1 MDIKQLT
8 GALEAILYVS
18 GDPVQIPDVAHAFNL
33 TASEME
39 EVISALRDRGV
50 PIKDRWVEH
59 VYPDGHA
66 VRFKEYW
73 VEPEYWESEKQ

>member
-1 MDIKQLT
+1 MNYDFQTTKLLNLFKEVPVLT
-8 GALEAILYVS
+8 
-18 GDPVQIPDVAHAFNL
+18 VQFIIEDLKLNSPRKI
-33 TASEME
+33 
-39 EVISALRDRGV
+39 ISALRDRGV

-59 VYPDGHA
+59 VYPDGHT

>member
-1 MDIKQLT
+1 MNYDFQTTKLLNLFKEVPVLT
-8 GALEAILYVS
+8 
-18 GDPVQIPDVAHAFNL
+18 VQFIIEDLKLNSPRKI
-33 TASEME
+33 
-39 EVISALRDRGV
+39 ISALRDLGV

>member
-1 MDIKQLT
+1 MNYDFQTTKLLNLFREVPVLT
-8 GALEAILYVS
+8 
-18 GDPVQIPDVAHAFNL
+18 VQFIIEDLKLNSPRKI
-33 TASEME
+33 
-39 EVISALRDRGV
+39 ISALRDRGV

-59 VYPDGHA
+59 VYPDGHS

>member
-1 MDIKQLT
+1 MNYDFQTTKLLNLFKEVPTLT
-8 GALEAILYVS
+8 
-18 GDPVQIPDVAHAFNL
+18 VQFIVEDLKLNSPRK
-33 TASEME
+33 
-39 EVISALRDRGV
+39 VISALRDRGV

>member
-1 MDIKQLT
+1 MNYDFQTTKLLNLFKEVPVLT
-8 GALEAILYVS
+8 
-18 GDPVQIPDVAHAFNL
+18 VQFIIEDLKLNSPRKI
-33 TASEME
+33 
-39 EVISALRDRGV
+39 ISALRDRGV